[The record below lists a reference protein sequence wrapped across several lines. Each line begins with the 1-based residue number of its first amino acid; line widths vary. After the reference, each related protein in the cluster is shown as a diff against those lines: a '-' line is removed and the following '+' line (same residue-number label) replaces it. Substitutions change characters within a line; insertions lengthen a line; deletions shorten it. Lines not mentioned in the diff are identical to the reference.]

1 MGTYT
6 EGEEN
11 WAYQWLGMLDP
22 GNSYRK
28 YDYWFKKMS
37 YMRINSIRLGYT
49 FPERLLGHIGFS
61 LHASALKP
69 VILLCSVVAIKVI
82 SIRKPMGIFI
92 PSRWRRPFL
101 VESI

>member
-11 WAYQWLGMLDP
+11 WAYQWLCMLDP

-49 FPERLLGHIGFS
+49 FPERLLGHIGISSARISFEAPNPFVFGRSYKGYFDPESYGNIYSQPLPKTFS
-61 LHASALKP
+61 
-69 VILLCSVVAIKVI
+69 C
-82 SIRKPMGIFI
+82 G
-92 PSRWRRPFL
+92 
-101 VESI
+101 